1 MNTNTQSEAEHQI
14 AVLVKWHG
22 PTNYRGARISL
33 TLPRWDNKRVFVS
46 FDYSARSMLDQAQ
59 YWLGHQA
66 CDVKTIFDMG
76 EGQGYLLGVSWSQL
90 DCVLSAFNVKK

>member
-14 AVLVKWHG
+14 AVIVKWHG

-33 TLPRWDNKRVFVS
+33 TLPRWDNKRVFLS
-46 FDYSARSMLDQAQ
+46 FDYSSRSMLDQAQ
-59 YWLGHQA
+59 IWLNHQA
-66 CDVKTIFDMG
+66 CNVKTVLVIS
-76 EGQGYLLGVSWSQL
+76 EGYCLGVSWSQL